1 MIGFQVQVAVRVPAL
16 TLRLAQPVMT
26 RPFARKATVP
36 VDDVVAVSVMAP
48 PLRGAADRES
58 EIVEVPVAMVTEM
71 DWVALAPTAS
81 VAVMVK
87 FVLTRAADDD
97 AVTAP
102 VAELIVMPLVEGAI
116 E

>member
-71 DWVALAPTAS
+71 DCVALAP
-81 VAVMVK
+81 
-87 FVLTRAADDD
+87 
-97 AVTAP
+97 
-102 VAELIVMPLVEGAI
+102 
-116 E
+116 

>member
-36 VDDVVAVSVMAP
+36 VHDVVAVSVMAP
-48 PLRGAADRES
+48 PLRGVADRES

-71 DWVALAPTAS
+71 DCVALAPTAS

-97 AVTAP
+97 VLTTP
-102 VAELIVMPLVEGAI
+102 VAVLIVMPLVEGAM